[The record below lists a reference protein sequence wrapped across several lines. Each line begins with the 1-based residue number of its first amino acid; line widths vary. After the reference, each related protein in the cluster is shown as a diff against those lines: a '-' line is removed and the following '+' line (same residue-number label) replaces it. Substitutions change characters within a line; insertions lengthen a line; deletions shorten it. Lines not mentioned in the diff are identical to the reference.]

1 MTPKPE
7 RPKWNTLL
15 PKIQGV
21 VIRES
26 RVDEEYQG
34 CTWRDVRHVV
44 IRATDG
50 RLLEVRIPKSAEAA
64 INKSLDHQGFPSHT
78 LAAGD
83 YLVVEASG
91 LIGTYT
97 PPPAYIAR
105 IETEREPEVPLIKP
119 PVAHD
124 AVAEKIKKL
133 VDDASRRAF
142 FAGYAASGTKADS
155 DSTVSR
161 SYVQGEYDRYSDL
174 GRVGFLSKAVFDLW
188 YEGED
193 V

>member
-105 IETEREPEVPLIKP
+105 IETERKPEVPLIKP

-142 FAGYAASGTKADS
+142 FAGFRYGNGWGSDYEKEVPGLHVVQRDFRAYQNGHDASFT
-155 DSTVSR
+155 
-161 SYVQGEYDRYSDL
+161 E
-174 GRVGFLSKAVFDLW
+174 W
-188 YEGED
+188 YKEA
-193 V
+193 